1 MFGRYLL
8 KCCLELVNIAFI
20 FENNKVYMFQLQK
33 LANMKLNYKNIIK
46 VYVTTVFEVWNLEI
60 HMLKI

>member
-46 VYVTTVFEVWNLEI
+46 VYVTTVFEV
-60 HMLKI
+60 